1 MKTNNIL
8 AFDIGGTK
16 IAYAVVDAKGALV
29 SEIIRHPTPAAPGAV
44 EKLLK
49 TVAARF
55 AGEVD
60 AVAVSTAGTVDRTNS
75 RVTGS
80 VGNMPA
86 GYADIDFK
94 TISDKPVV
102 VENDANSAVWA
113 EYVLGNAKGCDNA
126 VLLTLGTGVG
136 VGIIADGRLLTGKS
150 GAAGEVHFPVRYDNN
165 RLCGCGR
172 YDCLEIYMSGKA
184 LSLEAKAVYKDD
196 NANSH
201 TVIEGLKQN
210 SLPAV
215 TAFHNWQEMVK
226 NGVVLFADIFDPEV
240 VLLGGSMAHF
250 IDYKRLNEEAN
261 KMIVTSPF
269 MLKEAAFENDAG
281 LIGAALLCAQKISGR
296 RKK

>member
-60 AVAVSTAGTVDRTNS
+60 AVAVSTAGTVDRKNA

-150 GAAGEVHFPVRYDNN
+150 GAADRPPGFEGGGGANPRAGELHRRHAEPAFPGTGPQTARSAQSRPDHASAAESD
-165 RLCGCGR
+165 CG
-172 YDCLEIYMSGKA
+172 K
-184 LSLEAKAVYKDD
+184 
-196 NANSH
+196 
-201 TVIEGLKQN
+201 
-210 SLPAV
+210 
-215 TAFHNWQEMVK
+215 
-226 NGVVLFADIFDPEV
+226 
-240 VLLGGSMAHF
+240 
-250 IDYKRLNEEAN
+250 
-261 KMIVTSPF
+261 SP
-269 MLKEAAFENDAG
+269 L
-281 LIGAALLCAQKISGR
+281 Q
-296 RKK
+296 